1 MKTVVSTTNAPEAIG
16 PYSQGIKANGFLFLS
31 GQIPLN
37 SESGRIE
44 AVDMVG
50 QTRQVME
57 NIQAVLGSQ
66 GLLFSDVVKTTIF
79 LTNLDD
85 FTRVNEIYG
94 AYFKED
100 PPARST
106 VQVAG
111 LPKGAKVEIEVVAA
125 LP

>member
-1 MKTVVSTTNAPEAIG
+1 MKTVVSTTSAPEAIG
-16 PYSQGIKANGFLFLS
+16 PYSQAIKANGFLFLS

-37 SESGRIE
+37 RESGRIE
-44 AVDMVG
+44 AVDVVG

-106 VQVAG
+106 VQVGG
-111 LPKGAKVEIEVVAA
+111 LPKGAKVEIEVVAV

>member
-1 MKTVVSTTNAPEAIG
+1 MKTVVSTTSAPEAIG

-37 SESGRIE
+37 RESGRIE
-44 AVDMVG
+44 AVDVVG

-57 NIQAVLGSQ
+57 NIQAVLSSQ

-85 FTRVNEIYG
+85 FARVNEIYG

-106 VQVAG
+106 VQVGG

>member
-1 MKTVVSTTNAPEAIG
+1 MKTVISTSNAPEAIG
-16 PYSQGIKANGFLFLS
+16 PYSQAIKANGFLFLS

-37 SESGRIE
+37 PHSSQIE
-44 AVDMVG
+44 AVDIVG

-57 NIQAVLGSQ
+57 NIQAVLASQ

-85 FTRVNEIYG
+85 FTRVNDIYG
-94 AYFKED
+94 SYFKED

-111 LPKGAKVEIEVVAA
+111 LPKGAKVEIEVVAV

>member
-1 MKTVVSTTNAPEAIG
+1 MKTVVSTTDAPEAIG

-37 SESGRIE
+37 RESGRIE
-44 AVDMVG
+44 AVDIVG

-85 FTRVNEIYG
+85 FARVNEIYG

>member
-1 MKTVVSTTNAPEAIG
+1 MKTVVSTTDAPEAIG

-37 SESGRIE
+37 RESGRIE
-44 AVDMVG
+44 AVDVVG

-57 NIQAVLGSQ
+57 NIEAVLSSQ

-85 FTRVNEIYG
+85 FARVNEVYG
-94 AYFKED
+94 SHFKED

-106 VQVAG
+106 VQVGG
-111 LPKGAKVEIEVVAA
+111 LPKGAKVEIEVVAV